1 MRLPV
6 FLWFALALDLHALQ
20 LDVEKVFED
29 RKLGR
34 VAELLAHGDYELV
47 ARVGEAAVERG
58 FKAPEWRMMRFRA
71 LEELGQLET
80 ALTELEGVLKAFPG
94 HFELLMLRHDLA
106 KKAGKADL
114 AADSLSQLN
123 AAAKSKAAKDSTAA
137 SMVARARGAR
147 GLGGPVAGF
156 FRSAFTHWWSGR
168 AWGRKGAGWTM
179 GRPAKHHSPTPR
191 ARRARRSAGW
201 PRGQTGQRAS

>member
-6 FLWFALALDLHALQ
+6 FLLFALAFDLHAQQ
-20 LDVEKVFED
+20 LDVEKMFEE
-29 RKLGR
+29 RNLGP

-106 KKAGKADL
+106 KKAGKVDL

-123 AAAKSKAAKDSTAA
+123 AAAKSKAAKDRTAVE
-137 SMVARARGAR
+137 MVA
-147 GLGGPVAGF
+147 L
-156 FRSAFTHWWSGR
+156 GR
-168 AWGRKGAGWTM
+168 AAVVLGADAQ
-179 GRPAKHHSPTPR
+179 RSSR
-191 ARRARRSAGW
+191 SISRRRRRRMRSSKRLIWRRDISRWRRMMRNERRTCFAQG
-201 PRGQTGQRAS
+201 